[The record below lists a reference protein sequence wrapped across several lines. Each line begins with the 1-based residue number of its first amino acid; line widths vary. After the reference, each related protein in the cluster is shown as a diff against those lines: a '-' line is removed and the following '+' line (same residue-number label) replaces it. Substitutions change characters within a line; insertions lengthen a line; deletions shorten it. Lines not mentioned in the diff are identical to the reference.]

1 MALIHNNATA
11 DKTAFLDFTV
21 PTASKTSADTDFE
34 QVMQTTKDAPVE
46 EKVEAKDTQTPVK
59 ATEKDTVK
67 EKLSN
72 MSTKAQE
79 KLASTETEADTEE
92 AMEVLGTLVVDIREL
107 LMQTFQVSEEELAN
121 VMTELQITDM
131 DLLNPDVINQLAA
144 KLTGA
149 EDMMEL
155 LFNPEFA
162 DVLKEL
168 NQEIAGMKQETFE
181 ALGVPEKEV
190 QKLLEQMQPM
200 VQVEPEVTDKAESRD
215 SRGASERDFAVS
227 QQTQETQTQQ
237 ATVEHVTAQG
247 SDMKDSESGR
257 EFSQNLAQNQTT
269 VNQIMTNVEQAVEA
283 VMPEVDAENVI
294 RQIVERA
301 QVAVREDV
309 SSFEMQLNPE
319 HLGRIHLSVVAKD
332 GMVTAQIAAE
342 NAVAKEV
349 LESQIVVLK
358 ENLNNQ
364 GIQVEAVEVTIAS
377 HEFERNLDEQQNQN
391 QEGQNNQKK
400 RFRFDVMEASE
411 EEMTPA
417 DVIMRDMMLANG
429 NQINYMA

>member
-1 MALIHNNATA
+1 MALIQNNATA
-11 DKTAFLDFTV
+11 DKTAFLEFSV
-21 PTASKTSADTDFE
+21 PTVSKTSTDTDFE

-46 EKVEAKDTQTPVK
+46 DKAETRDTQTPVK
-59 ATEKDTVK
+59 RAEKDTVK

-72 MSTKAQE
+72 MSTKTQE
-79 KLASTETEADTEE
+79 KLTSTEPEANPEE
-92 AMEVLGTLVVDIREL
+92 AAEVLGTLMVDIKDL
-107 LMQTFQVSEEELAN
+107 LMQTFQVSEDELAN

-168 NQEIAGMKQETFE
+168 NQEIAGMKQEAFDT
-181 ALGVPEKEV
+181 LGVAEKDAV
-190 QKLLEQMQPM
+190 KLLEQL
-200 VQVEPEVTDKAESRD
+200 VQAEPEVADEPVVRENRA
-215 SRGASERDFAVS
+215 ASEYEPVTGGQA
-227 QQTQETQTQQ
+227 QETQTQQ
-237 ATVEHVTAQG
+237 VTVEHAQAQG
-247 SDMKDSESGR
+247 SSAKDSESSR
-257 EFSQNLAQNQTT
+257 DFSQSMAQSQTAA
-269 VNQIMTNVEQAVEA
+269 NPIMANVEQAIEA
-283 VMPEVDAENVI
+283 VLPEVDAESVI
-294 RQIVERA
+294 RQLVERA
-301 QVAVREDV
+301 HVAVREDV

-319 HLGRIHLSVVAKD
+319 HLGRINLSVVAKD

-342 NAVAKEV
+342 NAAVKEV
-349 LESQIVVLK
+349 LESQIVTLK
-358 ENLNNQ
+358 ESLNNQ

-377 HEFERNLDEQQNQN
+377 HEFERNLDEQQNRN
-391 QEGQNNQKK
+391 EDGQNNQKK

-411 EEMTPA
+411 EELTPA

>member
-1 MALIHNNATA
+1 MALIQNNATA

-121 VMTELQITDM
+121 VMTDLQITDM

-168 NQEIAGMKQETFE
+168 NQEIAGMKQE
-181 ALGVPEKEV
+181 ALDTLGIPEKDV
-190 QKLLEQMQPM
+190 QKLLEQIVQAEPGMAGEAENRDNRVVHEREFMTNQP
-200 VQVEPEVTDKAESRD
+200 
-215 SRGASERDFAVS
+215 
-227 QQTQETQTQQ
+227 TQETQTQQ
-237 ATVEHVTAQG
+237 VTVEHVSAQG

-257 EFSQNLAQNQTT
+257 EFSQNLGHNQMA
-269 VNQIMTNVEQAVEA
+269 VNQIMTNVEQAIEA

-301 QVAVREDV
+301 HVAVREDV

-319 HLGRIHLSVVAKD
+319 HLGRINLSVIAKD

-342 NAVAKEV
+342 NAAVKEV
-349 LESQIVVLK
+349 LESQIVTLK
-358 ENLNNQ
+358 ESLNNQ

>member
-1 MALIHNNATA
+1 MALIQNNATA
-11 DKTAFLDFTV
+11 DKATFLEFSV

-46 EKVEAKDTQTPVK
+46 ENVEAKNTQTPVK

-79 KLASTETEADTEE
+79 KLASAESETDAEE
-92 AMEVLGTLVVDIREL
+92 AMEVLGTLMVDIKEL
-107 LMQTFQVSEEELAN
+107 LMQTFEVSEDELAN
-121 VMTELQITDM
+121 IMTELQITDT

-162 DVLKEL
+162 DALKQL
-168 NQEIAGMKQETFE
+168 NQEIASMKQE
-181 ALGVPEKEV
+181 ALDTLGIPEKDV
-190 QKLLEQMQPM
+190 QKLLEQMDQAELGM
-200 VQVEPEVTDKAESRD
+200 TVEAESRED
-215 SRGASERDFAVS
+215 RVASEHDLMTN
-227 QQTQETQTQQ
+227 QPTQETQAQQ
-237 ATVEHVTAQG
+237 VTVENTTSQESAT
-247 SDMKDSESGR
+247 KDSESGR
-257 EFSQNLAQNQTT
+257 EFSQNQAYNPAV

-283 VMPEVDAENVI
+283 VMPEIDAESVI

-342 NAVAKEV
+342 NALAKEV

-391 QEGQNNQKK
+391 QASQDNRKK

>member
-1 MALIHNNATA
+1 
-11 DKTAFLDFTV
+11 
-21 PTASKTSADTDFE
+21 
-34 QVMQTTKDAPVE
+34 
-46 EKVEAKDTQTPVK
+46 
-59 ATEKDTVK
+59 
-67 EKLSN
+67 
-72 MSTKAQE
+72 
-79 KLASTETEADTEE
+79 
-92 AMEVLGTLVVDIREL
+92 
-107 LMQTFQVSEEELAN
+107 MQTFQVSEEELAN

-200 VQVEPEVTDKAESRD
+200 VQAEPEVTDKAESRD

>member
-1 MALIHNNATA
+1 MALIQNNATA
-11 DKTAFLDFTV
+11 DKTAFLEFSV
-21 PTASKTSADTDFE
+21 PTVSKAGTDTDFE

-46 EKVEAKDTQTPVK
+46 NKTEVKDAKIPVK

-79 KLASTETEADTEE
+79 KLASTEPEADTEE
-92 AMEVLGTLVVDIREL
+92 AVEALGTLMVDIKEL
-107 LMQTFQVSEEELAN
+107 LMQTFQVSEDELAN

-131 DLLNPDVINQLAA
+131 DLLNPNIINQLAA

-168 NQEIAGMKQETFE
+168 NQEIAGMKQEAFG
-181 ALGVPEKEV
+181 AMGMPEKDV
-190 QKLLEQMQPM
+190 QKLLEQM
-200 VQVEPEVTDKAESRD
+200 VQTEAGMAAETESRVE
-215 SRGASERDFAVS
+215 RETSELDFITN
-227 QQTQETQTQQ
+227 QPTQEAQTQQ
-237 ATVEHVTAQG
+237 VTAENMASQE
-247 SDMKDSESGR
+247 SATKDSESGR
-257 EFSQNLAQNQTT
+257 EFSQNLMQNQTA

-301 QVAVREDV
+301 QVVVREDV

-319 HLGRIHLSVVAKD
+319 HLGRINLSVVAKD

-342 NAVAKEV
+342 NAAVKEV
-349 LESQIVVLK
+349 LESQIVTLK

-391 QEGQNNQKK
+391 EAGQNNQKK

>member
-1 MALIHNNATA
+1 MALIQNNAAA
-11 DKTAFLDFTV
+11 DKTAFLEFSV
-21 PTASKTSADTDFE
+21 PTVSKTSGDTDFE
-34 QVMQTTKDAPVE
+34 QVMQTIKAAPVE
-46 EKVEAKDTQTPVK
+46 DKVETKDTQTPVK

-72 MSTKAQE
+72 MSAKTQE
-79 KLASTETEADTEE
+79 KLTSAETEANPEE
-92 AMEVLGTLVVDIREL
+92 AAKVLGILMADIKQL
-107 LMQTFQVSEEELAN
+107 LMQTFEVSEDELSN
-121 VMTELQITDM
+121 MMMELQITDM

-168 NQEIAGMKQETFE
+168 NQEIAGMKQEAFDT
-181 ALGVPEKEV
+181 LGVAEKDAV
-190 QKLLEQMQPM
+190 KLLEQL
-200 VQVEPEVTDKAESRD
+200 VQAEPEAADETVVKENRVASEHEPVTD
-215 SRGASERDFAVS
+215 G
-227 QQTQETQTQQ
+227 QTQEAQTQQ
-237 ATVEHVTAQG
+237 VTAEHTTAQE
-247 SDMKDSESGR
+247 SSAKDSESGR
-257 EFSQNLAQNQTT
+257 DFSQSMAQSQTAA
-269 VNQIMTNVEQAVEA
+269 NPIMANVEQAIEA
-283 VMPEVDAENVI
+283 VLPEVDAESVI
-294 RQIVERA
+294 RQLVERA
-301 QVAVREDV
+301 HVAVREDV

-319 HLGRIHLSVVAKD
+319 HMGRINLSVVAKD

-342 NAVAKEV
+342 NAAVKEV
-349 LESQIVVLK
+349 LESQIVTLK
-358 ENLNNQ
+358 ESLNNQ
-364 GIQVEAVEVTIAS
+364 GVQVEAVEVTIAS
-377 HEFERNLDEQQNQN
+377 HEFERNLDEQQSRN
-391 QEGQNNQKK
+391 EDGQNNQKK

>member
-1 MALIHNNATA
+1 MALIQNNAAA
-11 DKTAFLDFTV
+11 DKMSFLEFSV
-21 PTASKTSADTDFE
+21 PNVSKTSTDTDFE

-46 EKVEAKDTQTPVK
+46 DKAETRDTQTPVK
-59 ATEKDTVK
+59 AMEKDTVK

-72 MSTKAQE
+72 MSTKTQE
-79 KLASTETEADTEE
+79 KLTSAETEANPEE
-92 AMEVLGTLVVDIREL
+92 AAKVLGILMADIREL
-107 LMQTFQVSEEELAN
+107 LMQTFEVSEDELSNMMA
-121 VMTELQITDM
+121 ELQITDM

-168 NQEIAGMKQETFE
+168 NQEIAGMKQEAFDT
-181 ALGVPEKEV
+181 LGVAEKEAV
-190 QKLLEQMQPM
+190 KLLEQL
-200 VQVEPEVTDKAESRD
+200 VQTEPEAADETVVKENREASEYEQVTD
-215 SRGASERDFAVS
+215 G
-227 QQTQETQTQQ
+227 QTQETQTQQ
-237 ATVEHVTAQG
+237 VTAEHTTAQE
-247 SDMKDSESGR
+247 SSAKDSESGR
-257 EFSQNLAQNQTT
+257 DFSQNMAQSQTAA
-269 VNQIMTNVEQAVEA
+269 NPIMANVEQAIEA
-283 VMPEVDAENVI
+283 VLPEVDAESVI
-294 RQIVERA
+294 RQLVERA
-301 QVAVREDV
+301 HVAVREDV

-319 HLGRIHLSVVAKD
+319 HLGRINLSVVAKD

-342 NAVAKEV
+342 NAAVKEV
-349 LESQIVVLK
+349 LESQIVTLK
-358 ENLNNQ
+358 ESLNNQ

-377 HEFERNLDEQQNQN
+377 HEFERNLDEQQSRN
-391 QEGQNNQKK
+391 EDGQNNQKK

-411 EEMTPA
+411 EELTPA

>member
-1 MALIHNNATA
+1 MALIQNNAAA
-11 DKTAFLDFTV
+11 DKTAFLEFSV
-21 PTASKTSADTDFE
+21 PTVSKISGDTDFE

-46 EKVEAKDTQTPVK
+46 DKAETRDTQTPVK

-72 MSTKAQE
+72 MSTKTQE
-79 KLASTETEADTEE
+79 KLASTEPEANPEE
-92 AMEVLGTLVVDIREL
+92 AAKVLGTLMVDIKEL
-107 LMQTFQVSEEELAN
+107 LMQTFEVSEDELSAI
-121 VMTELQITDM
+121 MTELQITDM

-168 NQEIAGMKQETFE
+168 NQEIAGMKQEAFNT
-181 ALGVPEKEV
+181 LGATEKDV
-190 QKLLEQMQPM
+190 AKLLEQL
-200 VQVEPEVTDKAESRD
+200 VQAEPEVADEPVVRENRA
-215 SRGASERDFAVS
+215 ASEYEPVTGGQA
-227 QQTQETQTQQ
+227 QETQTQQ
-237 ATVEHVTAQG
+237 VTVEHAQAQG
-247 SDMKDSESGR
+247 SSAKDSESSR
-257 EFSQNLAQNQTT
+257 DFSQSMAQSQTAA
-269 VNQIMTNVEQAVEA
+269 NPIMANVEQAIEA
-283 VMPEVDAENVI
+283 VLPEVDAESVI
-294 RQIVERA
+294 RQLVERA
-301 QVAVREDV
+301 HVAVREDV

-319 HLGRIHLSVVAKD
+319 HLGRINLSVVAKD

-342 NAVAKEV
+342 NAAVKEV
-349 LESQIVVLK
+349 LESQIVTLK
-358 ENLNNQ
+358 ESLNNQ

-377 HEFERNLDEQQNQN
+377 HEFERNLDEQQNRN
-391 QEGQNNQKK
+391 EDGQNNQKK

-411 EEMTPA
+411 EEMIPA